1 MSWQTEFPDF
11 PAADLPA
18 IPAGFEDTSWH
29 NDACPSFT
37 SDQIGLTIWVDYLDP
52 ALRELEGAYQRFCVT
67 PQDHGVETTEPSLM
81 TDSWEEVLAFINARS
96 REKESAS

>member
-18 IPAGFEDTSWH
+18 IPPGFEDTSWH
-29 NDACPSFT
+29 NDTCPSFT
-37 SDQIGLTIWVDYLDP
+37 SDEAGLTIWVDYLAP
-52 ALRELEGAYQRFCVT
+52 ASREYEGAYPRFGVT
-67 PQDHGVETTEPSLM
+67 AQDHGVETSGPSLM
-81 TDSWEEVLAFINARS
+81 TDSWEEVLAFIDARS